1 MPLLRACSIGC
12 GVVLVLTVI
21 GAVLLVRWWTAP
33 IDIPRASPPTHPTPN
48 AFVIYRKLAEQM
60 AERHEK
66 NTALRMTADR
76 LKRAVDSGNLSV
88 DKEIRRYLQMWEPVR
103 REYRRHLNEPCMT
116 VLSYDIRE
124 TFPYLKG
131 FRLWAYVEAADASLA
146 IRAGNYRR
154 ALDDY
159 ETVMRV
165 SEGLRNGGLMV
176 HHLVAGTCISSVSG
190 AIARSLLQMPAEA
203 CDRLVGIVRQWE
215 TVRVPAE
222 QAWEHEWIQGIN
234 FLHDLYDGKVRWRSI
249 PGRLLNLRAAA
260 HEYHQLY
267 QTALREL
274 RKPVAQQEELPEPK
288 HPVLTFV
295 FPIFTH
301 FHRTEA
307 AQAARNGLL
316 AVSAAVRAY
325 RSRHGRYPKTLAE
338 AGVADLNKD
347 PFTGGEFVYKTSEK
361 GFLVYSVG
369 EDGRDDGGKRAVSD
383 RSAGDIGLLPYSP
396 PAPAPAQQQPLPGPP
411 IWMK

>member
-1 MPLLRACSIGC
+1 
-12 GVVLVLTVI
+12 
-21 GAVLLVRWWTAP
+21 
-33 IDIPRASPPTHPTPN
+33 
-48 AFVIYRKLAEQM
+48 M

-66 NTALRMTADR
+66 NTALRRTADR

-88 DKEIRRYLQMWEPVR
+88 DKETRRYLQMWEPVR

-159 ETVMRV
+159 ETVMQV

-176 HHLVAGTCISSVSG
+176 HHLVAGTCINSVSG
-190 AIARSLLQMPAEA
+190 VIARSLPQMPVQA
-203 CDRLVGIVRQWE
+203 CDTLVGIVRQWE

-222 QAWEHEWIQGIN
+222 QAWEHEWIQGIH
-234 FLHDLYDGKVRWRSI
+234 FLHDLYDGKVGWRNI

-260 HEYHQLY
+260 HEYLQLY

-274 RKPVAQQEELPEPK
+274 RKPVAQQAELPEPEASRADVRLPDIYSLPP
-288 HPVLTFV
+288 HGS
-295 FPIFTH
+295 
-301 FHRTEA
+301 RT
-307 AQAARNGLL
+307 
-316 AVSAAVRAY
+316 
-325 RSRHGRYPKTLAE
+325 SRTQSSPRYLCRG
-338 AGVADLNKD
+338 AGVSVEARQISEDA
-347 PFTGGEFVYKTSEK
+347 GG
-361 GFLVYSVG
+361 
-369 EDGRDDGGKRAVSD
+369 GGCR
-383 RSAGDIGLLPYSP
+383 RPE
-396 PAPAPAQQQPLPGPP
+396 QRPLH
-411 IWMK
+411 WW